1 MTSSRSSIRTYRL
14 IAKLYR
20 GHELVSTYLFQG
32 ARRSFMIV
40 TLASDYYLVA
50 IDQGSPQLEL
60 VKQLL
65 TRWVTDHGYLR
76 MIHVGSLEM
85 PTTDKLKFPT
95 LELYLVNLTK
105 SQWTEFSGQLS
116 KSGYPLALLSES
128 VVINKQCLIP
138 SSFTTD
144 QVSDS

>member
-40 TLASDYYLVA
+40 TLASDDYLV
-50 IDQGSPQLEL
+50 
-60 VKQLL
+60 V